1 MQVRHFASA
10 HADWWYYFYFA
21 FAARPAGPL
30 AGAT

>member
-10 HADWWYYFYFA
+10 LHAYWRYYFYY

-30 AGAT
+30 AYAT